1 MRAIIAAA
9 RVDVVRGISVKFPV
23 ADSFDWTEKSGIMDA
38 MKALRFERTGSLDNL
53 SLVEA
58 PMPVP
63 AGSDL
68 LVKVG
73 AAALNP
79 SDAKNVLGRM
89 HETSV
94 PRIPGRD
101 FAGVVTQGPAEWMGR
116 TVFGTGGDLGFG
128 RDGSHAE
135 FVVIP
140 REAVVAAP
148 AGATPAQ
155 AAAIGLPYVTAWT
168 AISRANLRSGE
179 TILILGTNG
188 SVGAAAARLAHRA
201 GARVIGVVRAKK
213 DLLRGETLPVDAWIN
228 LETTGLADGCRALT
242 GGAGADVVLDT
253 VGGAMFGPCLASLAR
268 RGRQA
273 AIASAGTPQVA
284 FNLVDFYHNESSLVG
299 VDSLKVGFAEAAEIL
314 RNLVPAFEKGE
325 LPLADV
331 QAVPLERGPEFY
343 RLIDSGQVRGKVA
356 LTP

>member
-1 MRAIIAAA
+1 MGR
-9 RVDVVRGISVKFPV
+9 
-23 ADSFDWTEKSGIMDA
+23 

-53 SLVEA
+53 SLVDA
-58 PMPVP
+58 PLPVP
-63 AGSDL
+63 TGSDL
-68 LVKVG
+68 LIKVG

-101 FAGVVTQGPAEWMGR
+101 FAGVVAQGPVEWMGR
-116 TVFGTGGDLGFG
+116 AVFGTGGSLGFG

-135 FVVIP
+135 HLVIP
-140 REAVVAAP
+140 KEAVVAAP

-155 AAAIGLPYVTAWT
+155 AAAIGLPYITAWM
-168 AISRANLRSGE
+168 AIARANLRGGE

-188 SVGAAAARLAHRA
+188 SVGAAAAQLAHRA
-201 GARVIGVVRAKK
+201 GARVIGVVRAAK
-213 DLLRGETLPVDAWIN
+213 DLLRGEALPVDAWIN
-228 LETTGLADGCRALT
+228 LETTGLADGCRAHT
-242 GGAGADVVLDT
+242 AGRGADVVFDT
-253 VGGAMFGPCLASLAR
+253 VGGAMFGPSLASLAR
-268 RGRQA
+268 RGRQV

-284 FNLVDFYHNESSLVG
+284 FNLVDFYHNESTLVG
-299 VDSLKVGFAEAAEIL
+299 VDSLKVGFAEAADIL

-325 LPLADV
+325 LPLPDV

-343 RLIDSGQVRGKVA
+343 RLVDSGQVRGKVA

>member
-1 MRAIIAAA
+1 MGR
-9 RVDVVRGISVKFPV
+9 
-23 ADSFDWTEKSGIMDA
+23 

-58 PMPVP
+58 PIPVP
-63 AGSDL
+63 TGSDL
-68 LVKVG
+68 LIKVD

-101 FAGVVTQGPAEWMGR
+101 FAGIVTLGPTEWMGR
-116 TVFGTGGDLGFG
+116 AVFGTGGSLGFG

-135 FVVIP
+135 YLVIP

-155 AAAIGLPYVTAWT
+155 AAAIGLPYITAWT
-168 AISRANLRSGE
+168 AIARANLRSGE

-188 SVGAAAARLAHRA
+188 SVGAPPPGLPTGPEPGSSASS
-201 GARVIGVVRAKK
+201 VREK
-213 DLLRGETLPVDAWIN
+213 DLLRGEALPVEAWIN

-242 GGAGADVVLDT
+242 AGRGADVVFDT
-253 VGGAMFGPCLASLAR
+253 VGGAMFGPSLASLAR
-268 RGRQA
+268 RG
-273 AIASAGTPQVA
+273 
-284 FNLVDFYHNESSLVG
+284 
-299 VDSLKVGFAEAAEIL
+299 
-314 RNLVPAFEKGE
+314 
-325 LPLADV
+325 
-331 QAVPLERGPEFY
+331 
-343 RLIDSGQVRGKVA
+343 
-356 LTP
+356 

>member
-1 MRAIIAAA
+1 MMAPRPRTKA
-9 RVDVVRGISVKFPV
+9 ISVKFPGY
-23 ADSFDWTEKSGIMDA
+23 DSFDWKEKSPTIGR

-53 SLVEA
+53 AVVDA

-68 LVKVG
+68 LVEVG

-79 SDAKNVLGRM
+79 SDVKNVLGRM
-89 HETSV
+89 PETSV

-101 FAGVVTQGPAEWMGR
+101 FAGVVTQGPAEWTGR

-135 FVVIP
+135 YVVIP
-140 REAVVAAP
+140 REAGVVAP
-148 AGATPAQ
+148 AGATAAQ

-168 AISRANLRSGE
+168 AISRGRLQSGE
-179 TILILGTNG
+179 TLLVLGTHG
-188 SVGAAAARLAHRA
+188 SVGSAAARLAHRA
-201 GARVIGVVRAKK
+201 GARVIGVVRATK
-213 DLLRGETLPVDAWIN
+213 DLPKAGSLPVDAWID
-228 LETTGLADGCRALT
+228 LEATDLAQGCRALT
-242 GGAGADVVLDT
+242 GGRGADVVLDT

-268 RGRQA
+268 RGRQV
-273 AIASAGTPQVA
+273 AIASAGAAQVA

-325 LPLADV
+325 FPLPDV
-331 QAVPLERGPEFY
+331 QAFPLERGPEFY
-343 RLIDSGQVRGKVA
+343 RQVDSGQLRGKVA
-356 LTP
+356 LAP